1 MVAILIPAY
10 TNTNTNLSVVK
21 HLNALY
27 KRAFKAT
34 RNYVDANRSILC
46 KCQSDARIREEEE
59 DNTPSFLMK
68 VSLSRLY
75 TNSQRNETKQC
86 NVQLI

>member
-34 RNYVDANRSILC
+34 RNYVDAIRSILC
-46 KCQSDARIREEEE
+46 KCQSEARIREEE
-59 DNTPSFLMK
+59 DNTIITFVPHES
-68 VSLSRLY
+68 VA
-75 TNSQRNETKQC
+75 E
-86 NVQLI
+86 